1 MFRRRESLHVGTDF
15 GDDSDGSENTADTR
29 SGLENGKFLLI
40 GSDERKNEFFKLC
53 FPGFKV
59 FKVTFDYFK
68 FTGLLRCDKAVNV
81 SERSER
87 NGYNIQFVGTE
98 GEVLISS
105 QRDAGGK

>member
-1 MFRRRESLHVGTDF
+1 MFRRRESPHVGTGF
-15 GDDSDGSENTADTR
+15 GNDSNGSEVTAGAR
-29 SGLENGKFLLI
+29 SGLKDGKFLLI
-40 GSDERKNEFFKLC
+40 GSGERKDEFFKLC